1 MRFQP
6 SLLVSMQW
14 FAHDQKMTLAEY
26 IREGMVERVE
36 RDLEELK
43 SRKNMG
49 GIRPSFHS
57 FDGSVKRTYLSTSL
71 GADAISDTTKTD
83 KKMTGT
89 KTRRPRLNKK

>member
-1 MRFQP
+1 MPGKGRPQAVVRFQP
-6 SLLVSMQW
+6 SLLGSMQW

-57 FDGSVKRTYLSTSL
+57 FDRSVKRTYLSTSL
-71 GADAISDTTKTD
+71 GADAISDLPRP
-83 KKMTGT
+83 
-89 KTRRPRLNKK
+89 TRR